1 MHLAS
6 SFRKMVAKQRIRM
19 ANEKHSKNITQRGNV
34 AKTLRP
40 QEEKYP
46 VGPWL
51 LALFVFVVCGSG
63 ANTGHVSC
71 LFLYVVEKQHVG
83 TLERNILMTKLE
95 RLCLKVCVLIT
106 AEAQVRPTMIC
117 STVSSHLSDHPEHP
131 HGHVIEGEHPPP
143 RRSSLHAPN
152 ILALLEDDG
161 RAVDAADLRQ
171 GSFSSPVSVY
181 SLFGTG
187 SFSMDGLQAGTRR
200 WESGGRVPSLPPSLG
215 SRAAFCEHGSG
226 GGELLVP
233 NKRNLKQTLKLKSA
247 LLNQRSLLNRPD

>member
-1 MHLAS
+1 
-6 SFRKMVAKQRIRM
+6 MVAKQRIRM

-95 RLCLKVCVLIT
+95 RLRLKVRVLIT

-131 HGHVIEGEHPPP
+131 HGHVIEGQHPPP
-143 RRSSLHAPN
+143 PPPLIPSRPEHPRPPGGRRSSCGCSRPPTGKLLLPSQRLQSLWYRQLLYGRFAGRDAPLGVWWACPKPSTFFGVSSS
-152 ILALLEDDG
+152 IL
-161 RAVDAADLRQ
+161 RARE
-171 GSFSSPVSVY
+171 
-181 SLFGTG
+181 
-187 SFSMDGLQAGTRR
+187 
-200 WESGGRVPSLPPSLG
+200 W
-215 SRAAFCEHGSG
+215 G
-226 GGELLVP
+226 GGGVVGA
-233 NKRNLKQTLKLKSA
+233 Q
-247 LLNQRSLLNRPD
+247 